1 MNYLKLR
8 DIALIKNLNG
18 FRKEQNMKKL
28 VVIFILSLFVL
39 PVLAEEQ
46 EVTQEIKSSKGFATV
61 NLDSQITPEGKIK
74 KQKITNDHSAFNI
87 NINRN
92 TYKFYC
98 DTAVSN
104 NK

>member
-1 MNYLKLR
+1 
-8 DIALIKNLNG
+8 
-18 FRKEQNMKKL
+18 MKKL
-28 VVIFILSLFVL
+28 IAIIILGLFAV

-46 EVTQEIKSSKGFATV
+46 EVTQEIKSSKGFATI

-98 DTAVSN
+98 DTVQN
-104 NK
+104 EKQ

>member
-1 MNYLKLR
+1 
-8 DIALIKNLNG
+8 
-18 FRKEQNMKKL
+18 MKK
-28 VVIFILSLFVL
+28 IIAIIILSLFAV

-46 EVTQEIKSSKGFATV
+46 EVTQEIKSSKGFANINFDLQV
-61 NLDSQITPEGKIK
+61 TPEGKIK

-98 DTAVSN
+98 EN
-104 NK
+104 GFQK

>member
-1 MNYLKLR
+1 MQKLIVIIVLILF
-8 DIALIKNLNG
+8 IA
-18 FRKEQNMKKL
+18 
-28 VVIFILSLFVL
+28 

-46 EVTQEIKSSKGFATV
+46 EVTQEIKSSKGFATI
-61 NLDSQITPEGKIK
+61 NLDAQVTPEGKIK

-98 DTAVSN
+98 EKESLIT
-104 NK
+104 K

>member
-1 MNYLKLR
+1 
-8 DIALIKNLNG
+8 
-18 FRKEQNMKKL
+18 MKKL
-28 VVIFILSLFVL
+28 VTIFFLSLFVL

-98 DTAVSN
+98 DTVPN
-104 NK
+104 EKQ

>member
-1 MNYLKLR
+1 MKE
-8 DIALIKNLNG
+8 LI
-18 FRKEQNMKKL
+18 
-28 VVIFILSLFVL
+28 VIIILSLFAV

-46 EVTQEIKSSKGFATV
+46 EVTQEIKSSKGFATI

-98 DTAVSN
+98 DTIPN
-104 NK
+104 EKQ

>member
-1 MNYLKLR
+1 
-8 DIALIKNLNG
+8 
-18 FRKEQNMKKL
+18 MKKL
-28 VVIFILSLFVL
+28 LAIIILSLFAV
-39 PVLAEEQ
+39 PVLAKEQ
-46 EVTQEIKSSKGFATV
+46 EVTQEIKSFKGFATI

-98 DTAVSN
+98 DTIPN
-104 NK
+104 EKQ

>member
-1 MNYLKLR
+1 
-8 DIALIKNLNG
+8 
-18 FRKEQNMKKL
+18 MKKL
-28 VVIFILSLFVL
+28 ILVIILSLFAV

-46 EVTQEIKSSKGFATV
+46 EVTQEIKSSKGFATI

-74 KQKITNDHSAFNI
+74 KQKITNERSAFNI

-98 DTAVSN
+98 DTVQDQ
-104 NK
+104 KQ

>member
-1 MNYLKLR
+1 
-8 DIALIKNLNG
+8 
-18 FRKEQNMKKL
+18 MKKL
-28 VVIFILSLFVL
+28 IAIIILSLFAL
-39 PVLAEEQ
+39 PILAEEQ
-46 EVTQEIKSSKGFATV
+46 EVTQEIKSSKGFATI

-98 DTAVSN
+98 DIPFGEKEN
-104 NK
+104 CND

>member
-1 MNYLKLR
+1 
-8 DIALIKNLNG
+8 
-18 FRKEQNMKKL
+18 MKKL
-28 VVIFILSLFVL
+28 IAIIILSLFAL
-39 PVLAEEQ
+39 PILAEEQ
-46 EVTQEIKSSKGFATV
+46 EVTQEIKSSKGFATI

-98 DTAVSN
+98 DTSLSDE
-104 NK
+104 K

>member
-1 MNYLKLR
+1 
-8 DIALIKNLNG
+8 
-18 FRKEQNMKKL
+18 MKKL
-28 VVIFILSLFVL
+28 LAIIILSLFAV

-46 EVTQEIKSSKGFATV
+46 EVTQEIKSSKGFATI
-61 NLDSQITPEGKIK
+61 NLDSQVTPEGKIK

-98 DTAVSN
+98 DN
-104 NK
+104 DLLK

>member
-1 MNYLKLR
+1 
-8 DIALIKNLNG
+8 
-18 FRKEQNMKKL
+18 MKKL
-28 VVIFILSLFVL
+28 IAIIILSLFAL

-46 EVTQEIKSSKGFATV
+46 EVTQEIKSSKGFATI

-98 DTAVSN
+98 DTSLSD
-104 NK
+104 KE

>member
-1 MNYLKLR
+1 
-8 DIALIKNLNG
+8 
-18 FRKEQNMKKL
+18 MKKL
-28 VVIFILSLFVL
+28 IAIIILSLFAL
-39 PVLAEEQ
+39 PILAEEQ
-46 EVTQEIKSSKGFATV
+46 EAVTQEIKSSKGFATV
-61 NLDSQITPEGKIK
+61 NIDSQVTPDGKIK
-74 KQKITNDHSAFNI
+74 KQKITNERSAFNI

>member
-1 MNYLKLR
+1 MQKLIVIIVLILF
-8 DIALIKNLNG
+8 IA
-18 FRKEQNMKKL
+18 
-28 VVIFILSLFVL
+28 

-46 EVTQEIKSSKGFATV
+46 EVTQEIKSSKGFATI
-61 NLDSQITPEGKIK
+61 NLDAQVTPEGKIK

-98 DTAVSN
+98 ETESLIT
-104 NK
+104 K

>member
-1 MNYLKLR
+1 
-8 DIALIKNLNG
+8 
-18 FRKEQNMKKL
+18 MKKL
-28 VVIFILSLFVL
+28 IAIIILSLFAV
-39 PVLAEEQ
+39 PVLAKEQ
-46 EVTQEIKSSKGFATV
+46 EVTQEIKSSKGFATI

-98 DTAVSN
+98 DSIQN
-104 NK
+104 EKQ

>member
-1 MNYLKLR
+1 
-8 DIALIKNLNG
+8 
-18 FRKEQNMKKL
+18 MKKL
-28 VVIFILSLFVL
+28 ILVIILSLFSV

-46 EVTQEIKSSKGFATV
+46 EVTQEIKSSKGFATI
-61 NLDSQITPEGKIK
+61 NLDSQVTPEGKIK

-98 DTAVSN
+98 DCM
-104 NK
+104 KQDEK

>member
-1 MNYLKLR
+1 
-8 DIALIKNLNG
+8 
-18 FRKEQNMKKL
+18 MKKL
-28 VVIFILSLFVL
+28 IAIIILSLFAL

-46 EVTQEIKSSKGFATV
+46 EVTQEIKSSKGFATI

-98 DTAVSN
+98 DTVQDQ
-104 NK
+104 KQ

>member
-1 MNYLKLR
+1 
-8 DIALIKNLNG
+8 
-18 FRKEQNMKKL
+18 MKKL
-28 VVIFILSLFVL
+28 VAIITLILFSV

-46 EVTQEIKSSKGFATV
+46 VAVTQEIKSSKGFATI
-61 NLDSQITPEGKIK
+61 NLDSQVTPEGKIK

-98 DTAVSN
+98 EN
-104 NK
+104 GFQK

>member
-1 MNYLKLR
+1 
-8 DIALIKNLNG
+8 
-18 FRKEQNMKKL
+18 MKKL
-28 VVIFILSLFVL
+28 IAIIILSLFAV

-46 EVTQEIKSSKGFATV
+46 EAVTLEIKSSKGFATI
-61 NLDSQITPEGKIK
+61 NLDSQITPEVKIK
-74 KQKITNDHSAFNI
+74 KQKIKNDHSAFNI

>member
-1 MNYLKLR
+1 
-8 DIALIKNLNG
+8 
-18 FRKEQNMKKL
+18 MKKL
-28 VVIFILSLFVL
+28 IAIIILSLFAV

-46 EVTQEIKSSKGFATV
+46 EAVTQEIKSSKGFATI
-61 NLDSQITPEGKIK
+61 NLDSQVTPEGKIK

-98 DTAVSN
+98 DSIQN
-104 NK
+104 EKQ

>member
-1 MNYLKLR
+1 
-8 DIALIKNLNG
+8 
-18 FRKEQNMKKL
+18 MKKL
-28 VVIFILSLFVL
+28 IAIIILSLFAV

-46 EVTQEIKSSKGFATV
+46 EVTQEIKSSKGFATI
-61 NLDSQITPEGKIK
+61 NLDSQVTPDGKIK

-98 DTAVSN
+98 DISFREKEN
-104 NK
+104 CND

>member
-1 MNYLKLR
+1 
-8 DIALIKNLNG
+8 
-18 FRKEQNMKKL
+18 MKKL
-28 VVIFILSLFVL
+28 IAIIILSLFAV

-46 EVTQEIKSSKGFATV
+46 EVTQEIKSSKGFATI

-74 KQKITNDHSAFNI
+74 KQKITNERSAFNI

-98 DTAVSN
+98 DTVQDQ
-104 NK
+104 KQ

>member
-1 MNYLKLR
+1 
-8 DIALIKNLNG
+8 
-18 FRKEQNMKKL
+18 MKKL
-28 VVIFILSLFVL
+28 IAIIILSLFAF

-46 EVTQEIKSSKGFATV
+46 EVTQEIKSSKGFATI

-74 KQKITNDHSAFNI
+74 KQKITNGHSAFNI

-98 DTAVSN
+98 DTIQEQ
-104 NK
+104 KQ

>member
-1 MNYLKLR
+1 
-8 DIALIKNLNG
+8 
-18 FRKEQNMKKL
+18 MKKL
-28 VVIFILSLFVL
+28 IAIIILSLFAL

-46 EVTQEIKSSKGFATV
+46 EAVTQEIKSSKGFATI

-74 KQKITNDHSAFNI
+74 KQKITNERSAFNI

-98 DTAVSN
+98 DTLQDE
-104 NK
+104 KQ

>member
-1 MNYLKLR
+1 
-8 DIALIKNLNG
+8 
-18 FRKEQNMKKL
+18 MKKL
-28 VVIFILSLFVL
+28 IAIIILSLFAL

-46 EVTQEIKSSKGFATV
+46 EVTQEIKSSKGFATI

-74 KQKITNDHSAFNI
+74 KQKITNERSAFNI

-98 DTAVSN
+98 DTSLSD
-104 NK
+104 KE

>member
-1 MNYLKLR
+1 
-8 DIALIKNLNG
+8 
-18 FRKEQNMKKL
+18 MKKL
-28 VVIFILSLFVL
+28 MAIIILGLFAL

-46 EVTQEIKSSKGFATV
+46 EVTQEIKSSKGFATI

-74 KQKITNDHSAFNI
+74 KQKITNERSAFNI

-98 DTAVSN
+98 DTSLSD
-104 NK
+104 KE

>member
-1 MNYLKLR
+1 
-8 DIALIKNLNG
+8 
-18 FRKEQNMKKL
+18 MKKL
-28 VVIFILSLFVL
+28 IAIIILSLFAV

-46 EVTQEIKSSKGFATV
+46 EVTQEIKSSKGFATI
-61 NLDSQITPEGKIK
+61 NLDSQVTPEGKIK

-98 DTAVSN
+98 ENDLL
-104 NK
+104 K